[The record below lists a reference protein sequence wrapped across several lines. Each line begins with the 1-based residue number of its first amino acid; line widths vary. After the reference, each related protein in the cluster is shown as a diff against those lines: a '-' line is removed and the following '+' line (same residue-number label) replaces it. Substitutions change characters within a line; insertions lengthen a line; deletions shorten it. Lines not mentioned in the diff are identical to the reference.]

1 MYLKEDESLS
11 KDEMIRR
18 YLESYD
24 QFVKSDYY
32 IACIQIERDR
42 RVYNTGLEN
51 SKNEGIQ
58 EGISIGR
65 ELGFALGKEQ
75 GKKDSSLEYAFLLIS
90 RQYKNESLDWLNDC
104 SLEQLAYI
112 FKLDLNN
119 YSFQEF
125 KNLILNYHKE
135 SH

>member
-1 MYLKEDESLS
+1 MCLKEDESLS

-32 IACIQIERDR
+32 IACIQFERDQ

-75 GKKDSSLEYAFLLIS
+75 GISIGKELGFALGKELAISIGEEKEKK
-90 RQYKNESLDWLNDC
+90 
-104 SLEQLAYI
+104 I
-112 FKLDLNN
+112 F
-119 YSFQEF
+119 
-125 KNLILNYHKE
+125 H
-135 SH
+135 